1 MREDVRKAIMCAF
14 THFQYIEKYND
25 FIEEEKDKTCIY
37 FIGLDSPII
46 VTETTTNQYK
56 CFSQTNG
63 KTKWLRFKEED
74 LSRFDHVTV
83 TIFDVIACED
93 EIQREI
99 NLKIYKR
106 INASASMAIIE
117 GKASDN
123 FYFSRD
129 LTIFKRSGDNWFFLH
144 APDYLDDLDDFDFQW
159 FKRTRMQKNLIA
171 REINRQDFLNFIE
184 EHGGILPCSN

>member
-1 MREDVRKAIMCAF
+1 MREDVKKAIMCAF
-14 THFQYIEKYND
+14 THFQYLEKYND
-25 FIEEEKDKTCIY
+25 FIKEEKDKKGIY
-37 FIGLDSPII
+37 FLGLDAPII

-56 CFSQTNG
+56 CFSQINHG
-63 KTKWLRFKEED
+63 KTKWLRFKKED
-74 LSRFDHVTV
+74 LSRFDHVAV
-83 TIFDVIACED
+83 TFFDVIACED

-106 INASASMAIIE
+106 INASASIAIIE

-129 LTIFKRSGDNWFFLH
+129 QTIFKRSGDNWFFLH
-144 APDYLDDLDDFDFQW
+144 APDYLDDFDFQW
-159 FKRTRMQKNLIA
+159 FKRTKVQKNSIA

-184 EHGGILPCSN
+184 EHGGMVPCTH